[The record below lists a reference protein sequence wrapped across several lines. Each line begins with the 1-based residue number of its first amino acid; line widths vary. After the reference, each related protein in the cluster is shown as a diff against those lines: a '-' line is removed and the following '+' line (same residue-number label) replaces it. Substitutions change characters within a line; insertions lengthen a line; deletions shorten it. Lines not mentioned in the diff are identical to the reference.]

1 MRRVLFVLVVALA
14 LGPSA
19 WAEEWSKTFIIK
31 GKPELRVETSD
42 GNIRVD
48 TWDHNTIEA
57 RVTTERWKIGP
68 GEIQIFD
75 HQSGDAVQLEVRF
88 PQNIV
93 HFNFGGNNRRVD
105 IAIHMPKEGRVDLH
119 TGDGSIRLSNFKG
132 DMDVRSGDGHQEI
145 DAVDGSLRAQ
155 SGDGRIRAAGRF
167 DGLEIS
173 SGDGSIEARALPGSA
188 AVSNWDLHA
197 GDGSISLELP
207 DNFAADVDLH
217 TSDGHISL
225 DMPITVEGR
234 LGRNDIHGK
243 LNGGGKAL
251 TIHTGDGSIRLQKSM
266 GTAFK
271 FQIPVSGF

>member
-1 MRRVLFVLVVALA
+1 MRRVLSVLVVALV
-14 LGPSA
+14 LGSSA
-19 WAEEWSKTFIIK
+19 WAEEWSKTFTLT

-48 TWDHNTIEA
+48 TWDQNTIEA

-75 HQSGDAVQLEVRF
+75 HQSGNAVPLEVRF

-132 DMDVRSGDGHQEI
+132 NMDVRSGDGHQEI

-155 SGDGRIRAAGRF
+155 SGDGRIRAVGRF

-173 SGDGSIEARALPGSA
+173 SGDGSIDARALLGSA

-234 LGRNDIHGK
+234 LGQNNIHGK
-243 LNGGGKAL
+243 LNGGGKLL